1 MRGSTLT
8 TPEVNMF
15 ESSKQ
20 TTPLLRPKVWAL
32 TLLLATLTPAV
43 AFAEGEALSQEH
55 GNLLWTLI
63 AAILVMFMQPGFA
76 LVEMGFSRAKNA
88 GNILMKNLLDFS
100 AGVPV
105 FFLVGFGIMFGQ
117 DIAGFIGTSGF
128 ALSGVDPTTAGGQWD
143 LTFLFFQSVF
153 AATAATIISGGI
165 AERTKFS
172 AYIIVSV
179 AVTALIYPISGHWAW
194 GSLWGGDELGA
205 GWLEAMGFIDFA
217 GSTVVHSVGGWM
229 ALAGA
234 IVVGPRLGKYS
245 ADGKAKAIPGHNIP
259 LAGLGVFILWFGWF
273 GFNPGSTTTADGTI
287 GYIAVNTAM
296 AACTGA
302 LGAMIFAW
310 IKHGKPD
317 TSMSLNGAL
326 AGLVAITAG
335 CYEVSPVGA
344 LIIGLLAGIL
354 VIISIEFI
362 DQVLKIDDPV
372 GASSVHGVC
381 GVFGTIAVGFFAAPG
396 YGDNAGIF
404 YGGGTEILVTQIIGA
419 AAVFAWA
426 FGAGLALF
434 TILKLTIGVRVSQEE
449 ELKGLDI
456 TEHGMESYNGFQI
469 FTNE

>member
-1 MRGSTLT
+1 
-8 TPEVNMF
+8 MF
-15 ESSKQ
+15 ESSKH
-20 TTPLLRPKVWAL
+20 TTTLLRPKVWAL
-32 TLLLATLTPAV
+32 TLLIATLTPAV

-76 LVEMGFSRAKNA
+76 MVEMGFSRAKNA

-117 DIAGFIGTSGF
+117 DIAGFIGSSGF

-179 AVTALIYPISGHWAW
+179 AVTAFIYPISGHWAW

-234 IVVGPRLGKYS
+234 IVVGPRLGKYG

-273 GFNPGSTTTADGTI
+273 GFNAGSTTTADGTI

-296 AACTGA
+296 AASH
-302 LGAMIFAW
+302 L
-310 IKHGKPD
+310 P
-317 TSMSLNGAL
+317 
-326 AGLVAITAG
+326 
-335 CYEVSPVGA
+335 P
-344 LIIGLLAGIL
+344 
-354 VIISIEFI
+354 
-362 DQVLKIDDPV
+362 
-372 GASSVHGVC
+372 
-381 GVFGTIAVGFFAAPG
+381 
-396 YGDNAGIF
+396 
-404 YGGGTEILVTQIIGA
+404 
-419 AAVFAWA
+419 AWA
-426 FGAGLALF
+426 AGWDR
-434 TILKLTIGVRVSQEE
+434 G
-449 ELKGLDI
+449 
-456 TEHGMESYNGFQI
+456 
-469 FTNE
+469 